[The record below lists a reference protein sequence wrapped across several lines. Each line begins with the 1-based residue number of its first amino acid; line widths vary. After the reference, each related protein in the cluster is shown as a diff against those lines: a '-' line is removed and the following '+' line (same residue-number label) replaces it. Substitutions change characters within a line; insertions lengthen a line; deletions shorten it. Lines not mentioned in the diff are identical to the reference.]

1 MMQASYGIVRI
12 IQTFPDLRL
21 PPDHVWEEPGT
32 EKHALTLV
40 LASGDGCKVLLA

>member
-1 MMQASYGIVRI
+1 MEASYGIARI
-12 IQTFPDLRL
+12 LQTFQNVRL
-21 PPDHVWEEPGT
+21 PPGHVWEEPGT